1 MNIVYN
7 YKNKTYLAKK
17 KKQKKKTCFSLE
29 AHD

>member
-17 KKQKKKTCFSLE
+17 KKKKTCFSLE